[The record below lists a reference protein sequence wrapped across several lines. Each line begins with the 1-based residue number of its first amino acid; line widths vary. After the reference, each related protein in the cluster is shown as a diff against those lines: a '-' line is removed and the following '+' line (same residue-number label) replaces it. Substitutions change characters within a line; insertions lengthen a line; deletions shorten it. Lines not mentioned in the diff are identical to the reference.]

1 MRKGDRVVVIG
12 GQHRGRVATVLK
24 VTYQFDKAHSQVG
37 VSSRALRQM
46 LPSSARAPPTRT
58 SKALRRGAFQRVVV
72 LQGVGQRRV
81 DYKPSGGES
90 RTTLATHTPINASNV
105 MVLDPGT
112 HRPVRTARGR
122 RVASARGGG
131 PRRFV
136 DAAGRALSRAGRPLG
151 RAVRGGGTRQLDA
164 LNRPLDAHGERLV
177 DDSPAGRGWPYR
189 LDDRGRPLDADG
201 APVLLRY
208 AKGAPWGSQARR
220 RAAHPPRI
228 IEIEAPPVIH
238 AFARPAPV
246 RTIPAPRGGR
256 AAARALTRRNRGI
269 LLAPVAS
276 SRATPLPWTRVRPPV
291 VQAGVGAA
299 TFPDLRRST
308 RPAYGREAMHALA
321 PAPASSAAERSGGTA
336 LGKRR
341 RAALAEEL
349 ERERRWE
356 AARERERLLDTRHW
370 TPSRIDWRNST
381 TAAAAAPSSRRVSSG
396 GVKRRE
402 VTTDR
407 LPASPP
413 RARARAP
420 PVVRMPNKRNTAPT
434 GKKKA
439 TRKEGARKEEHESS
453 ERGVVVRGGTT
464 TQRETTNILEA
475 SRRAVASVVGRLLP
489 ASWGLR
495 NDQGASGREGHIPQW
510 TDPANQSPDARLRRH
525 EARVLAAGRRA
536 QAKQEAKL
544 GMDKAKR
551 DKPPRW
557 RRLFARTKARL
568 DAGEFKRKD
577 TRAKMR
583 DTLDHLKGKY
593 LDRQGL
599 ARRKALDRKAVSH
612 LGLTTAITAKKAAP
626 PKPASAKATGT
637 RRERKKTK

>member
-1 MRKGDRVVVIG
+1 MASRQKLRERTHVRKGDRVVVIG

-24 VTYQFDKAHSQVG
+24 VAYQFDKAQSQVG
-37 VSSRALRQM
+37 VSSRSLRQM

-122 RVASARGGG
+122 RVASAPGGG

-246 RTIPAPRGGR
+246 HTIPAPRGGR

-321 PAPASSAAERSGGTA
+321 SAPASAAERSGA
-336 LGKRR
+336 AGKRR
-341 RAALAEEL
+341 RAALAKEL

-356 AARERERLLDTRHW
+356 AARERERLLDTKHW

-381 TAAAAAPSSRRVSSG
+381 TAAAAAAPSSRRVSS

-407 LPASPP
+407 LSASPP
-413 RARARAP
+413 RARAP
-420 PVVRMPNKRNTAPT
+420 PVVRKPNKSNTATAPD
-434 GKKKA
+434 KKKA
-439 TRKEGARKEEHESS
+439 TRKGAARKEHDSS
-453 ERGVVVRGGTT
+453 EKKRGVVRGGA

-495 NDQGASGREGHIPQW
+495 NDGDQGAPREGHIPW
-510 TDPANQSPDARLRRH
+510 TNPANQSPDARLRRH

-583 DTLDHLKGKY
+583 DTLKHVKGEY

-612 LGLTTAITAKKAAP
+612 LGLTTAITAKKASP
-626 PKPASAKATGT
+626 NQRS
-637 RRERKKTK
+637 KK